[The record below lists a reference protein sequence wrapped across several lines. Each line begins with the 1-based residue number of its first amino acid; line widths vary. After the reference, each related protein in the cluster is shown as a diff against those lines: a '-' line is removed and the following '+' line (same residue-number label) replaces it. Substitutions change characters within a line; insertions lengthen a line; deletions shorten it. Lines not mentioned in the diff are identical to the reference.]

1 MEDERHV
8 ILACGRF
15 ERERQE
21 LLQEVG
27 MDRCADQDLV
37 FTLLMGRA
45 MGSEGKEAMAK
56 RFKEVKRFARRVLHR
71 RCGPD

>member
-1 MEDERHV
+1 MPRAARVCDWCEHKKGLRVVEDERHV

-27 MDRCADQDLV
+27 MDRCAGADQDLV
-37 FTLLMGRA
+37 FI
-45 MGSEGKEAMAK
+45 
-56 RFKEVKRFARRVLHR
+56 AR
-71 RCGPD
+71 C